1 MKMNRRRFLAFSV
14 GGTVGSALTPIPWKL
29 TDDFAIWSQMWPWTP
44 VPPDGEKY
52 TVQSACTLCPGGCGI
67 SVRKV
72 DDRAIKIEGL
82 QGHPVNDGGICALG
96 LAGLQLLYGPS
107 RVKGPMARTG
117 ERGAGEWKSISWEEA
132 LDQLAG
138 KLTELDGTGYPEALA
153 AISGRSSGATAALLN
168 RFVNAFG
175 SNGYYTEPTVFD
187 SYANAVAVMD
197 GQTGSVGFDVKNAD
211 FLLSFGSGFL
221 DGWGSPVHMFQ
232 ANSMWRDR
240 GAKTVQVEPRLS
252 NTAAKADQWV
262 AINPGT
268 EATLALGIAHV
279 LMSQQMVADASF
291 NGFGSWKAKVMADYT
306 PDKVAAETGVAADTI
321 AELAQAFTH
330 ARRPLAICGRGQG
343 RTPISTHEA
352 MAVHALNHLA
362 GNINQAGGVMLLPD
376 TDYAWP
382 SIAAAPQ
389 TVPEPLNRRWGGD
402 QPLEVLLLSGSNP
415 LFTQHDGERV
425 KAALAKTGLI
435 VSFSSYMDETAQFAD
450 LILPNHTYLEGYDDV
465 VAGAGVAQSVVGL
478 AQPVVKPLYNTKAT
492 GDVIIA
498 LAEKMGGAMADA
510 FQWKDYRNCLEST
523 YGYRWNKL
531 LNDGFVATGWGASA
545 TGAVTEPQAFQEA
558 LMTSPQLPVV
568 DRDQF
573 PLTLIP
579 YDTLRLANGAIGNPP
594 FLTKIAAPS
603 VLDGE
608 TQFVEVNPETAKS
621 MGLKEGQQVKLTTSV
636 GEAVVQVNLYEGLKP
651 GLVAMPTGL
660 GHWAFDSFL
669 ANKGVN
675 VNRLIAAVDD
685 PVSGM
690 DTAWGVPAKL
700 AAV

>member
-14 GGTVGSALTPIPWKL
+14 GGTVGSALTPLPWKL

-44 VPPDGEKY
+44 VPPDGEKHY
-52 TVQSACTLCPGGCGI
+52 VQSACSLCPGGCGI

-82 QGHPVNDGGICALG
+82 KEHPVNDGGICALG

-107 RVKGPMARTG
+107 RIKGPMARTG
-117 ERGAGEWKSISWEEA
+117 ERGAGEWKAISWEEA
-132 LDQLAG
+132 VDQLAG

-153 AISGRSSGATAALLN
+153 AISGRSSGATAALLK

-175 SNGYYTEPTVFD
+175 SNGFYTEPTAFD

-197 GQTGSVGFDVKNAD
+197 GQAGSVGFDVKNVD

-232 ANSMWRDR
+232 ANSNWRDK
-240 GAKTVQVEPRLS
+240 GGKTVQVEPRLS

-279 LMSQQMVADASF
+279 LMDQKMAADAAF

-306 PDKVAAETGVAADTI
+306 PDKVATETGVSVETI
-321 AELAQAFTH
+321 KELANAFAH
-330 ARRPLAICGRGQG
+330 AHKPLAICGRGQG
-343 RTPISTHEA
+343 RTPISTFEA
-352 MAVHALNHLA
+352 MSVHALNHLA
-362 GNINQAGGVMLLPD
+362 GNVNQTGGVKMLPD
-376 TDYAWP
+376 SGYKWP
-382 SIAAAPQ
+382 DVAKAP
-389 TVPEPLNRRWGGD
+389 TEAPAPLNQRWGND
-402 QPLEVLLLSGSNP
+402 QPLDILLLSGSNP
-415 LFTQHDGERV
+415 LFTQHDSETV
-425 KAALAKTGLI
+425 KAALEKAGLI
-435 VSFSSYMDETAQFAD
+435 VSFSSYMDETTQFSD
-450 LILPNHTYLEGYDDV
+450 LILPNHTYLEGYYDV

-478 AQPVVKPLYNTKAT
+478 AQPVVKPLYDTKST

-498 LAEKMGGAMADA
+498 LAQKMGGNIGNA
-510 FQWKDYRNCLEST
+510 FGWVDYKECLKQT
-523 YGYRWNKL
+523 YGYRWSRMES
-531 LNDGFVATGWGASA
+531 DGFVTGSVGFPA
-545 TGAVTEPQAFQEA
+545 AVVAEGSPAFDEKI
-558 LMTSPQLPVV
+558 LVSPEIPAA
-568 DRDQF
+568 DTAEF

-594 FLTKIAAPS
+594 FLTKIAAPN

-608 TQFVEVNPETAKS
+608 MQFVEVNPETAKS
-621 MGLKEGQQVKLTTSV
+621 MGLKEGQEVKLTTSM

-660 GHWAFDSFL
+660 GHWAFDSYL

-675 VNRLIAAVDD
+675 INRLIAAVDD